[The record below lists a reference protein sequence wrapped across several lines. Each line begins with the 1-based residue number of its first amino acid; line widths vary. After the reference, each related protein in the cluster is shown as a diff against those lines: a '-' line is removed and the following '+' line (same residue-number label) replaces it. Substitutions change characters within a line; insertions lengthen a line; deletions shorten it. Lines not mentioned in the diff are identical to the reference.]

1 MDQPLLDVR
10 SLTVHHPGA
19 EKPAVDAVSFTVEPG
34 EILSV
39 LGESGAG
46 KTSLLRAVAG
56 LELAVTGRVLLEGG
70 DITDQPA
77 RARGVAMM
85 FQDLALF
92 PHLDVAANVG
102 YGLRMRGV
110 ARAERHGIVA
120 ELLTLVRLDGFGD
133 RSTSTLSGGQRQRVA
148 LARALATEPKLLL
161 LDEPLSSL
169 DRKLRDELV
178 LELGELL
185 RSRSLAVIH
194 VTHDQSEAFSLSDS
208 VMVMRD
214 GRIMQRG
221 EPREL
226 WQEPSTAF
234 VARFVGHENVFAPEE
249 LFGLANVDPRC
260 DAVLVLD
267 HAVELRRVEPP
278 DTSNAVILAAIP
290 DRSRTRLQC
299 RLHATGAMISATV
312 DERSSPRFAVGDPVM
327 IVIDIGGVRPLSR

>member
-10 SLTVHHPGA
+10 SLTVHHRGA

-39 LGESGAG
+39 LGESGSG

-56 LELAVTGRVLLEGG
+56 LELPVAGRVLLEGG

-102 YGLRMRGV
+102 YGLRMRRVG
-110 ARAERHGIVA
+110 RAERHAIVA
-120 ELLTLVRLDGFGD
+120 ELLALVRLDGFGG
-133 RSTSTLSGGQRQRVA
+133 RSISTLSGGQRQRVA

-169 DRKLRDELV
+169 DRNLRDELV

-208 VMVMRD
+208 VMIMRD
-214 GRIMQRG
+214 GRTLQRG
-221 EPREL
+221 APREL
-226 WQEPSTAF
+226 WHEPSTAF
-234 VARFVGHENVFAPEE
+234 VARFVGHQNVFSPEE
-249 LFGLANVDPRC
+249 LVGLAPVDPGY

-267 HAVELRRVEPP
+267 HAVEMTRVESP
-278 DTSNAVILAAIP
+278 DRSNAVILAAIP

-299 RLHATGAMISATV
+299 RVHATGAMISATV
-312 DERSSPRFAVGDPVM
+312 DERSSLGFAVGDPVV
-327 IVIDIGGVRPLSR
+327 IVIDLGGVRPLSR